1 MTPRLDT
8 EVAVRRELLHLALKN
23 STRSVPLQLI
33 AVAVVVAFG
42 AEAGVVW
49 APVAAAVIGL
59 VVAVWR
65 YSLSR
70 RYGTEAA
77 LTEDR
82 VAQATWELEGNS
94 ILAGLLWVV
103 CSLGIY
109 PLLNGT
115 RATTYVV
122 IAIGSVATAALF
134 MSLVGR
140 SFNWLQRPQDTHVF
154 SFFSA
159 SKPLLRRRRNPT
171 RTDLPDRSRS
181 C

>member
-1 MTPRLDT
+1 MTPSLDT

-42 AEAGVVW
+42 VEAGAVW
-49 APVAAAVIGL
+49 APIAAAVIGL

-70 RYGTEAA
+70 RYGARSMLAE
-77 LTEDR
+77 ER

-103 CSLGIY
+103 CSFGIY
-109 PLLNGT
+109 PLARRHARDDLC
-115 RATTYVV
+115 RDRHR
-122 IAIGSVATAALF
+122 
-134 MSLVGR
+134 VGR
-140 SFNWLQRPQDTHVF
+140 DRGAVHVAGRPIVQLAGRPVDG
-154 SFFSA
+154 
-159 SKPLLRRRRNPT
+159 LGRRGRA
-171 RTDLPDRSRS
+171 L
-181 C
+181 